1 MNLCNVWISQDKR
14 VYRKH
19 PFEGWL
25 SVEST
30 ADTSRVNYVIIIQH
44 SVLCHS
50 HWYDRLLRI
59 NRSANEFPGAFCRS
73 LLGQLSAFVDEL
85 SNKSRHGGDGR
96 LLPTYDNSLTYS
108 LIFRTWHELEVA
120 SQGRVLVF
128 GTVAAAR
135 YFLFADPSPMI
146 IFFTISYFDLH
157 ASNLLLDFPSLKD
170 SRISWRCLCNFTV
183 FWIWLK

>member
-1 MNLCNVWISQDKR
+1 MNLCNVWISQNMR
-14 VYRKH
+14 VYFKH

-73 LLGQLSAFVDEL
+73 LLGQLSAFVEEL

-108 LIFRTWHELEVA
+108 LIFRTWRAGSRLARPRSCIRHRCCRAILPLYRSVSNDYFFHDFLPRSPCLQPVA
-120 SQGRVLVF
+120 WFS
-128 GTVAAAR
+128 
-135 YFLFADPSPMI
+135 FAER
-146 IFFTISYFDLH
+146 FK
-157 ASNLLLDFPSLKD
+157 N
-170 SRISWRCLCNFTV
+170 
-183 FWIWLK
+183 WLKMFM